1 MNQTLIL
8 YQTGFGR
15 IQNSGAFHLDNLV
28 MNVLLVSLNFKTDF
42 TIATNV

>member
-8 YQTGFGR
+8 YLTCFGK
-15 IQNSGAFHLDNLV
+15 IQNSDAFHLDNLV

-42 TIATNV
+42 TTVTNV